1 MFAPTKDILSYA
13 KKRILN
19 QICCAMG
26 GRIAEDLKM
35 GDITSGASGDIKM
48 ATKLARSMVCDWG
61 MSDLGPVAYGDN
73 QDHIFLGKEIARNQN
88 YSEET
93 ALRIDAEIRG
103 IVDKQ
108 YKRATT
114 ILTDH
119 EDALETLAQSLLEYE
134 TLEGKHVQE
143 IVDTGKI
150 QSEVILAGP
159 SQNNKETEEEE
170 AADLEKDIPSEE
182 EDLGPGPSPVA
193 APA

>member
-1 MFAPTKDILSYA
+1 
-13 KKRILN
+13 
-19 QICCAMG
+19 
-26 GRIAEDLKM
+26 
-35 GDITSGASGDIKM
+35 
-48 ATKLARSMVCDWG
+48 
-61 MSDLGPVAYGDN
+61 MSDLGPVACGDN
-73 QDHIFLGKEIARNQN
+73 QDHIFLGKEIARTQN

-93 ALRIDAEIRG
+93 ALRIDAEITG

-143 IVDTGKI
+143 ILDTGKI

-159 SQNNKETEEEE
+159 SQNQEETEEEQ
-170 AADLEKDIPSEE
+170 ATDLEADIPGEE
-182 EDLGPGPSPVA
+182 EDLGPGPSPA
-193 APA
+193 GAPA